1 MLSEFAALGAA
12 LCWAIGSL
20 FSVAPVNEMGP
31 FAYVRI
37 RMTVVIGVMLG
48 WLVLT
53 GQLQQSLLAMPID
66 HITLLLI
73 SGLIGIWF
81 GDVMIFTTL
90 RRLGPRRSGMLF
102 AINAPIQVLL
112 GALFLSE
119 SMTWL
124 QVGGTILVIT
134 GTFFAIAYGKRAS
147 QVHHWEHI
155 KGSLMVGVMIGLGS
169 ALGQAVGALI
179 AKPVMDAGTSPVAAT
194 IVRAAAAVFM
204 LWLSLGLRLPQQRT
218 QCRMTPRLW
227 FLTSLSSL
235 ISMALGMSLLLYAMG
250 TGDLGITAVLSSITP
265 VLFLPLL
272 WWRTREM
279 PSWGA
284 WLGAI
289 LAVVGIALLQ

>member
-12 LCWAIGSL
+12 LCWAVGAL

-31 FAYVRI
+31 FAYVRL
-37 RMTVVIGVMLG
+37 RMTIVISVMLG
-48 WLVLT
+48 WLLLT
-53 GQLQQSLLAMPID
+53 GQLQQSLLAIPMNYIG
-66 HITLLLI
+66 LLLI

-102 AINAPIQVLL
+102 AINAPIQVIL
-112 GALFLSE
+112 GVLFLSE
-119 SMTWL
+119 TMTWV
-124 QVGGTILVIT
+124 QASGAILVIT

-155 KGSLMVGVMIGLGS
+155 KGSLMVGVIIGLGS

-179 AKPVMDAGTSPVAAT
+179 AKPVMDAGTSPIAAT
-194 IVRAAAAVFM
+194 IVRAFAAVFM
-204 LWLSLGLRLPQQRT
+204 LWLSLGLRLPKQKI

-227 FLTSLSSL
+227 LLTSLSSL

-272 WWRTREM
+272 WLRTREI
-279 PSWGA
+279 PSFGA

-289 LAVVGIALLQ
+289 LAVLGIVLLQ

>member
-12 LCWAIGSL
+12 LCWAVGAL
-20 FSVAPVNEMGP
+20 FSVTPVNAMGP

-37 RMTVVIGVMLG
+37 RMTIVITVMIG
-48 WLVLT
+48 WLLIT
-53 GQLQQSLLAMPID
+53 GELQQSLLSLPLHAIG
-66 HITLLLI
+66 LLLL

-119 SMTWL
+119 TMTWI
-124 QVGGTILVIT
+124 QAGGALLVIT
-134 GTFFAIAYGKRAS
+134 GTFFAIAYGKKPS
-147 QVHHWEHI
+147 QVHHWEQI
-155 KGSLMVGVMIGLGS
+155 KGSLLVGIIIGLGS
-169 ALGQAVGALI
+169 ALGQAIGALI
-179 AKPVMDAGTSPVAAT
+179 AKPVMDAGTSPIAAT
-194 IVRAAAAVFM
+194 IVRASAAVFM
-204 LWLSLGLRLPQQRT
+204 LWLSLGLRLPQQKSL
-218 QCRMTPRLW
+218 CAMTPKLW
-227 FLTSLSSL
+227 LLTSLSSL

-250 TGDLGITAVLSSITP
+250 TGDLGITALLSSVTP

-272 WWRTREM
+272 WWKTREL

-284 WLGAI
+284 WLGAV
-289 LAVVGIALLQ
+289 LAVIGISLLQ